1 MTQANDLEKYL
12 PFSETSIYI
21 LLSLVQPL
29 HGYGVMQHVQKISQG
44 ALSIGPG
51 TLYGAFSTF
60 ESEKLIEMV
69 GEENRR
75 KIYVLTE
82 KGRQV
87 LTLQAQRLAILHHH
101 LQEKLR

>member
-1 MTQANDLEKYL
+1 MAQSKDLESYL
-12 PFSETSIYI
+12 PLSETSTYI
-21 LLSLVQPL
+21 LLSLAQPL
-29 HGYGVMQHVQKISQG
+29 HGYAVMQHVQEISQG
-44 ALSIGPG
+44 AVSIGPG

-75 KIYVLTE
+75 KSYVLTA

-87 LTLQAQRLAILHHH
+87 LDLQAQRLAILYHN
-101 LQEKLR
+101 LQEALR